1 MNCQEIL
8 QHQLANDFKN
18 DIVVAL
24 TSNGGINPA
33 ISTELQKLTSKKNFL
48 IKELRELW
56 KDRGTSNFMPAATIY
71 EINLSHATKL
81 EDKQKFDLASKQAK
95 LSEKNLILEVSF
107 TSFGFNPTTRK
118 FDYKVAFN
126 RDPSV
131 LFRRFDTLTVIEPN
145 SLSVNLFSTLKKFL
159 KEFKE
164 LHLLD
169 EHITQIFLYFSKV
182 YLPDNYSALSRFG
195 GDAKGFFES
204 LLSLADSENE
214 AMKIRVSLD
223 NLKRN
228 PGEPISS
235 TLLKIDSL
243 YSALY
248 NMSMPHKEDKEVSE
262 LVQRHKIYLLGAF
275 ISTEALKM
283 LMSYS
288 KERTGKGRSLSLEE
302 IVSFVNR
309 LEQNVPSA
317 RLTMTV
323 NMPKGGSSLDS
334 IQSSNTTL
342 NGFNSIDGHFAQGVF
357 TAAFQSH
364 QSRRNFNKSNNRGR
378 NFIRGTGSTF
388 NRHSTSSYN
397 GTRSPNTFSGNIRP
411 YNGFPQ
417 ARSQQGVSRGFQRAA
432 RRGQF
437 SNSRSRGLQRSRNV
451 GQGRGQS
458 RDGRSRSP
466 GQRFSR
472 SPEKKFMRSGR
483 NENLSTL
490 PRSRSNSR
498 GRSKMTCL
506 RCGSGSHLASA
517 CTLYKNYSDTH
528 CKRCNLLHATRECK
542 QNDPR
547 VHAGELVMDEELEPE
562 FVDVEQEALDVQ
574 DVEAEQEQD
583 VLESNLVYDEAYE
596 QYPENTWEN
605 EEQLDELSPYFLF

>member
-8 QHQLANDFKN
+8 QNQLASDFKN

-56 KDRGTSNFMPAATIY
+56 LNRGTSNFLPAATIY

-81 EDKQKFDLASKQAK
+81 EDKQKFDLASRQAK
-95 LSEKNLILEVSF
+95 LSEKNLILEISF
-107 TSFGFNPTTRK
+107 TNYGFNPTTRK

-126 RDPSV
+126 KDPSV

-145 SLSVNLFSTLKKFL
+145 SLSVNIFSTLKKFL
-159 KEFKE
+159 KEFQA

-169 EHITQIFLYFSKV
+169 VHITQIFLHFAKA
-182 YLPDNYSALSRFG
+182 YLPDNYSALARFG
-195 GDAKGFFES
+195 GDAQGFFES

-248 NMSMPHKEDKEVSE
+248 GMSMPHKSDKEVVE
-262 LVQRHKIYLLGAF
+262 LVLRHKIFLIGAF
-275 ISTEALKM
+275 ISTDALKM

-288 KERTGKGRSLSLEE
+288 KERAGKGRSLSLEE
-302 IVSFVNR
+302 IVSFINR
-309 LEQNVPSA
+309 LEQNVPSC
-317 RLTMTV
+317 RLNMTV
-323 NMPKGGSSLDS
+323 SMPKGGSALDS
-334 IQSSNTTL
+334 IQSNNTTL
-342 NGFNSIDGHFAQGVF
+342 NGFNSIDGHMLTGVF

-364 QSRRNFNKSNNRGR
+364 QNRRNFNKGSNRGR
-378 NFIRGTGSTF
+378 SFIRGQSNSGF
-388 NRHSTSSYN
+388 NRYSNSAN
-397 GTRSPNTFSGNIRP
+397 IGTRSLNNFRGNNRP
-411 YNGFPQ
+411 YNGF
-417 ARSQQGVSRGFQRAA
+417 SQSRTQLGVSQGFQRAA

-437 SNSRSRGLQRSRNV
+437 TNSRNRGLQRSRDV
-451 GQGRGQS
+451 GQRKGQP
-458 RDGRSRSP
+458 RYDRNRSP
-466 GQRFSR
+466 RPRLSR
-472 SPEKKFMRSGR
+472 TPERKFVSSGR
-483 NENLSTL
+483 NEKTL

-498 GRSKMTCL
+498 GRSRIACL
-506 RCGSGSHLASA
+506 RCGGNHLASS
-517 CTLYKNYSDTH
+517 CTIYKSYSDTS
-528 CKRCNLLHATRECK
+528 CKICNLLHQTKECK
-542 QNDPR
+542 QGESR
-547 VHAGELVMDEELEPE
+547 VHAGELVLDEEEPE
-562 FVDVEQEALDVQ
+562 FVEGEQELMDVH
-574 DVEAEQEQD
+574 DMEAEQEQE
-583 VLESNLVYDEAYE
+583 VMESNLVFDDAYE
-596 QYPENTWEN
+596 HYPEDTWEN
-605 EEQLDELSPYFLF
+605 GEEDELSPFFLF

>member
-8 QHQLANDFKN
+8 QNQLASDFKN
-18 DIVVAL
+18 DIVGAL

-33 ISTELQKLTSKKNFL
+33 ISTELQKLSSKKNFL

-56 KDRGTSNFMPAATIY
+56 RDRGTSNFLPAATIY
-71 EINLSHATKL
+71 EMNLSHATKL
-81 EDKQKFDLASKQAK
+81 EDKQKFDLAAKQAK
-95 LSEKNLILEVSF
+95 LSEKNLILEISL
-107 TSFGFNPTTRK
+107 TNYGFNPTTRK

-126 RDPSV
+126 KDPSV

-145 SLSVNLFSTLKKFL
+145 SLSVNIFSTLKKYL
-159 KEFKE
+159 KEFQN

-169 EHITQIFLYFSKV
+169 VHITQIFLHFAKT
-182 YLPDNYSALSRFG
+182 YLPDNYSALARYG
-195 GDAKGFFES
+195 NDAPGFFES

-248 NMSMPHKEDKEVSE
+248 GMSMPHKEDKEVSE
-262 LVQRHKIYLLGAF
+262 LVLRHKIYLIGAF

-288 KERTGKGRSLSLEE
+288 KERAGKGRSLSLEE

-323 NMPKGGSSLDS
+323 NMPKGGSVLDS
-334 IQSSNTTL
+334 IQSNNTTL
-342 NGFNSIDGHFAQGVF
+342 NGFNSIDGHMLAGVF

-364 QSRRNFNKSNNRGR
+364 QNRRNFNKGSNRGR
-378 NFIRGTGSTF
+378 SFIRGQSGSTF
-388 NRHSTSSYN
+388 NRYSTSSNN
-397 GTRSPNTFSGNIRP
+397 GARSLNNFRGNNRP
-411 YNGFPQ
+411 HNGFNQSRTPL
-417 ARSQQGVSRGFQRAA
+417 GVSQGFQQAA
-432 RRGQF
+432 RRGQY
-437 SNSRSRGLQRSRNV
+437 SNSRSRGLQRSSDV
-451 GQGRGQS
+451 GQRTGQP
-458 RDGRSRSP
+458 RYDRNRSP
-466 GQRFSR
+466 RPRVSR
-472 SPEKKFMRSGR
+472 TPERKFIKSGR
-483 NENLSTL
+483 NEKTL

-498 GRSKMTCL
+498 GRSKLACL
-506 RCGSGSHLASA
+506 RCGGSHLASA
-517 CTLYKNYSDTH
+517 CTIYKNYSDTH

-542 QNDPR
+542 QGESR
-547 VHAGELVMDEELEPE
+547 VHSGELVVDEEI
-562 FVDVEQEALDVQ
+562 EQEL
-574 DVEAEQEQD
+574 VEGEQELLEVHDMESEQEKE
-583 VLESNLVYDEAYE
+583 VLEDNIVFDEAYE
-596 QYPENTWEN
+596 PYHEDAWDNGEDM
-605 EEQLDELSPYFLF
+605 DELSPFFLF